1 MSITRARNALLSRGA
16 FAIALL
22 LSYADVSW
30 AQRVTPAEPSTLDLE
45 QLMKVEV
52 VFAASKRAQNSREV
66 PSFVSVV
73 TAADIKEHGH
83 RTLADVL
90 KTLPSFYVSN
100 DRNYSYIGVRGFSRP
115 GDYSSRI
122 LLLLNGLRTND
133 NIYDQAYI
141 GEEFIVDVDL
151 IERVEVIRGPSA
163 ALYGSNAFFAVIN
176 VVTKQGQSLQGGE
189 VATSAASFGSY
200 AGRLSYGKAF
210 SNDVDVLVSAS
221 LSKSEGQDLYFAE
234 FDDPSTNNGIAEDAD
249 RESSRKLF
257 ATVSKGGFSFHT
269 SHYSREKGIPTAA
282 FEMLFNDN
290 RAQTVDAMTLA
301 SLGYTR
307 AFEKGASFSAR
318 VHAGRS
324 TYVGDYVYD
333 LTALSNM
340 DDNVGEWWGV
350 DVDASRALFARH
362 FITAGVE
369 LRDNYRQDQKNFDRE
384 PYFAYTDVQ
393 NQATRWGVF
402 AQDEIKL
409 FEPLLLYA
417 GVRYDHYETF
427 GSMTS
432 PRVGLIYTPGAATTV
447 KLLAGRA
454 FRAPNEFEV
463 VYEGP
468 NYRPNPLL
476 QPERIETVE
485 IVAQRLIGGGVQI
498 SASTFR
504 NQMSALVSQF
514 VDTNDNDRLGFENAG
529 EIDSRGIELGVKVN
543 RGHGLSGELT
553 YAIQKTETRAPR
565 LELSNSPRHMAKL
578 YLLAPLRAGLT
589 AGVDA
594 QYLSNRKTLS
604 GGNAPAYML
613 TNFSLLAPRLFGRFD
628 VSATLYN
635 LFDTKYGNPGSE
647 EHVQDIIPQDRRN
660 FRVKT
665 TLHY

>member
-22 LSYADVSW
+22 LCCADVSW
-30 AQRVTPAEPSTLDLE
+30 AQRVPPAEPSTLDLE

-100 DRNYSYIGVRGFSRP
+100 DRNYSFIGVRGFSLP

-151 IERVEVIRGPSA
+151 IERIEVIRGPSA

-176 VVTKQGQSLQGGE
+176 VVTKQGQSLKGGE
-189 VATSAASFGSY
+189 VATTAASYGTY
-200 AGRLSYGKAF
+200 AGRLSYGRTFA
-210 SNDVDVLVSAS
+210 NDVDVIVSAS
-221 LSKSEGQDLYFAE
+221 LSDSKGQNLYFPE
-234 FDDPSTNNGIAEDAD
+234 FDDPSTNNGIAVDAD

-257 ATVSKGGFSFHT
+257 ASMSKGGFSLQT
-269 SHYSREKGIPTAA
+269 SNFLRRKGIPTASYG
-282 FEMLFNDN
+282 MVFNDN
-290 RAQTVDAMTLA
+290 RAKTVDAMTLA
-301 SLGYTR
+301 SLAYTR
-307 AFEKGASFSAR
+307 AFAKGASLSTR
-318 VHAGRS
+318 LHAGRS
-324 TYVGDYVYD
+324 TYVGDYAYGG
-333 LTALSNM
+333 LPNK
-340 DDNVGEWWGV
+340 DDNVGEWWGI
-350 DVDASRALFARH
+350 DVDASRAFLARH

-369 LRDNYRQDQKNFDRE
+369 LRDNVRQDQKNFDQE
-384 PYFAYTDVQ
+384 PFVSYTDMR
-393 NQATRWGVF
+393 NQAVRWGVF

-409 FEPLLLYA
+409 FDPLLLYA

-427 GSMTS
+427 GSATS

-454 FRAPNEFEV
+454 FRAPNE
-463 VYEGP
+463 YEMFLE
-468 NYRPNPLL
+468 NDLYRSNPLL
-476 QPERIETVE
+476 QPERIETLE
-485 IVAQRLIGGGVQI
+485 LVAQRLIGGGVQI

-504 NQMSALVSQF
+504 NEMSALVSQR
-514 VDTNDNDRLGFENAG
+514 VDTNDNNRLVFENAG
-529 EIDSRGIELGVKVN
+529 EIDSKGVELGVKVN

-553 YAIQKTETRAPR
+553 YALQRTESRASR
-565 LELSNSPRHMAKL
+565 LELANSPRHMAKL
-578 YLLAPLRAGLT
+578 YLLAPLGADLT

-594 QYLSNRKTLS
+594 QYLSNRKTLT
-604 GGNAPAYML
+604 GGNAPAYLL
-613 TNFSLLAPRLFGRFD
+613 TNFSLLAPRVFGRFD

-635 LFDTKYGNPGSE
+635 LFDTRYGNPGSQ
-647 EHVQDIIPQDRRN
+647 EHIQDVIQQDRRN